1 MAESI
6 YKDLAS
12 LLAITEELL
21 ACPEPSLA
29 VWQDYTVR
37 RTQLFQRLQG
47 MPTPM
52 TNSVADSKAL
62 QPLIA
67 SVLEQDELV
76 TREIRHHLS
85 KISHEMIELADRR
98 RLFNAYVLGVR
109 SPRSSH
115 LHTA

>member
-21 ACPEPSLA
+21 ACPELSLA

-52 TNSVADSKAL
+52 ANSVADSKAL

-67 SVLEQDELV
+67 SVLEQDEFLMQ
-76 TREIRHHLS
+76 EIRRHLS
-85 KISHEMIELADRR
+85 KISHEMNELADRR
-98 RLFNAYVLGVR
+98 RLFNAYVLGAESRR
-109 SPRSSH
+109 SGH